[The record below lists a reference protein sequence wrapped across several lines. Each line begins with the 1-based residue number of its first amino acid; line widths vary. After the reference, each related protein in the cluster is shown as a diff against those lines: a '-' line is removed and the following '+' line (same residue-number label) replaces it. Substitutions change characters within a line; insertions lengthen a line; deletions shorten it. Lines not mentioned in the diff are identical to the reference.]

1 MHWRPVLVLALLT
14 AGCDQGIAPPLP
26 EELSSDGAVAGLI
39 TYQNWPPVDSL
50 FDLRIVAFRDF
61 PPGDVVGA
69 VLGGRAIVYP
79 GLGDTSLVPFLVDS
93 LNFQFSLPAG
103 EYKYLAVVHQF
114 GGNIFSDW
122 RAVGQYDTDSDP
134 LVPTPIIV
142 PSGTTVGGILIAVDF
157 VNRPP
162 PPFP

>member
-1 MHWRPVLVLALLT
+1 V
-14 AGCDQGIAPPLP
+14 GPPP
-26 EELSSDGAVAGLI
+26 PSEPPTDGALSGIV
-39 TYQNWPPVDSL
+39 TYRNWPPLDSL

-61 PPGDVVGA
+61 PPGDILGA

-79 GLGDTSLVPFLVDS
+79 ALGDTALVPFFVDS
-93 LNFQFSLPAG
+93 LAFRFSLPAG

-114 GGNIFSDW
+114 GRNLFTDW

-134 LVPTPIIV
+134 LVPTPIVV
-142 PSGTTVGGILIAVDF
+142 PGGDTLRGVTIPVDF

-162 PPFP
+162 PPFL

>member
-1 MHWRPVLVLALLT
+1 MRWRRVLILAFFAT
-14 AGCDQGIAPPLP
+14 GCDQGVDPFPPVDP
-26 EELSSDGAVAGLI
+26 SADGAISGII
-39 TYQNWPPVDSL
+39 TYQNWPPLDSL

-69 VLGGRAIVYP
+69 VLGGRAIVHP
-79 GLGDTSLVPFLVDS
+79 GLGDTALVPFLVDS
-93 LNFQFSLPAG
+93 LRFRFSLPPG
-103 EYKYLAVVHQF
+103 EYRYLAVVHRF
-114 GGNIFSDW
+114 GRNIFSDW

-134 LVPTPIIV
+134 LVPTPVVV
-142 PSGTTVGGILIAVDF
+142 PAGDTLRGIAIPVDF